1 MVARPGSRELEPG
14 DSVRAETIDRH
25 GTVHR
30 PNCPAL
36 GYDSNPSIS
45 GWTITRCKDCGAS
58 RLNRTTTKD
67 N

>member
-1 MVARPGSRELEPG
+1 MS
-14 DSVRAETIDRH
+14 AEVVDMH

-45 GWTITRCKDCGAS
+45 GWTITRCTDCGAS
-58 RLNRTTTKD
+58 RLNRTTTED